1 MFPLENF
8 FVKNEINLQQ
18 AHFVCMDATNINSS
32 EKNGLKRHLEHKA
45 PLLKWKWCKNYKL
58 ALNFKHFI
66 PSFWCIAEI
75 NIFLLNLCKY
85 FKYRPLVMNIS
96 GNTSECRVLALLFQ
110 YVSALLDGK
119 HTSMHV
125 KHSTSILKTSLIHF

>member
-18 AHFVCMDATNINSS
+18 AHFVCMDTTNINSS

-66 PSFWCIAEI
+66 PSF
-75 NIFLLNLCKY
+75 
-85 FKYRPLVMNIS
+85 
-96 GNTSECRVLALLFQ
+96 
-110 YVSALLDGK
+110 
-119 HTSMHV
+119 
-125 KHSTSILKTSLIHF
+125 